1 MAELMCPGCRSP
13 LPAGTPYCATCMLAP
28 VPRPDS
34 PSSSP
39 ADPTGPVGEPVGAD
53 PAPAAPAA
61 RTPAD
66 DGGVVRCPDADCV
79 HGGVVPAKPCR
90 HCGRRATASV
100 ELVFPWGVEPLPAGQ
115 VLAIG
120 REDSPLAR
128 NLARYPNVSRRHAEL
143 TAAGASVTVTD
154 LGSANGTFVN
164 DRRIEPR
171 SGVAARAGDRV
182 RLAADLVILIRSGGS
197 R

>member
-1 MAELMCPGCRSP
+1 MADLMCPGCKSAI
-13 LPAGTPYCATCMLAP
+13 PAGTPYCSTCMLAP
-28 VPRPDS
+28 VPRPEAS
-34 PSSSP
+34 PPDQTDAAPPP
-39 ADPTGPVGEPVGAD
+39 ADPTGPV
-53 PAPAAPAA
+53 
-61 RTPAD
+61 RTPAPSSPAPSAD
-66 DGGVVRCPDADCV
+66 SGVMRCPDIDCV

-100 ELVFPWGVEPLPAGQ
+100 ELVFPWGVEPLPPGQ
-115 VLAIG
+115 VLAVG

-128 NLARYPNVSRRHAEL
+128 NLAQYPNVSRRHAEL
-143 TAAGASVTVTD
+143 AAAGASVTVTD

-171 SGVAARAGDRV
+171 NGVPARAGDRV
-182 RLAADLVILIRSGGS
+182 RLAADLVILIRAGGG

>member
-1 MAELMCPGCRSP
+1 MCGLGDVEARLTIAAMPEEHGAQ
-13 LPAGTPYCATCMLAP
+13 AGA
-28 VPRPDS
+28 VR
-34 PSSSP
+34 
-39 ADPTGPVGEPVGAD
+39 TGDVL
-53 PAPAAPAA
+53 
-61 RTPAD
+61 
-66 DGGVVRCPDADCV
+66 RCPDADCV
-79 HGGVVPAKPCR
+79 HRGVVPATPCR
-90 HCGRRATASV
+90 HCGRRAEAAV

-128 NLARYPNVSRRHAEL
+128 NLAQYPNVSRRHAEL
-143 TAAGASVTVTD
+143 AATAGSVTVTD

-171 SGVAARAGDRV
+171 SGVAAQAGDRV
-182 RLAADLVILIRSGGS
+182 RLAADLVILIRGGGG